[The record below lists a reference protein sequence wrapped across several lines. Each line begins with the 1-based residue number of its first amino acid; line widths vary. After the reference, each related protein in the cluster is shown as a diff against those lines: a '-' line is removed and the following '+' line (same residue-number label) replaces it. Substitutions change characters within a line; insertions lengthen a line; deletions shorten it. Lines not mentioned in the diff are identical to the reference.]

1 MEGSIQDAAYI
12 PYVSYGRLQ
21 RWMGERVASGRLWNI
36 CPILLDR
43 VCSGCYILT
52 YGEIRPKELGA
63 REMETQWVASGYKY
77 NPKTRQ
83 WNDPVEYLASN
94 KLDAIRWCSFNRDWL
109 KYLGYEERTAA
120 E

>member
-1 MEGSIQDAAYI
+1 
-12 PYVSYGRLQ
+12 
-21 RWMGERVASGRLWNI
+21 
-36 CPILLDR
+36 
-43 VCSGCYILT
+43 
-52 YGEIRPKELGA
+52 
-63 REMETQWVASGYKY
+63 METQWVASGYKY